1 MKIPAHIQSSLNYYG
16 LSIIERE
23 NQLFSLV
30 DLDTGEWY
38 EKMTI
43 YYIQKLLSC
52 WNQQRRDTM
61 NSNSLHF
68 INNYGRIGDAR

>member
-1 MKIPAHIQSSLNYYG
+1 MKIPAHMQSSLNYYG

-52 WNQQRRDTM
+52 WNQQRRDAMEQQQLFT
-61 NSNSLHF
+61 F
-68 INNYGRIGDAR
+68 Y

>member
-16 LSIIERE
+16 LYIIERE

-43 YYIQKLLSC
+43 
-52 WNQQRRDTM
+52 
-61 NSNSLHF
+61 
-68 INNYGRIGDAR
+68 